1 MNCRKWVCGS
11 GKWKASLGQRE
22 RQRGMVTAEIAFAS
36 IGAALATVGLA
47 WVLVVLAL
55 LVRCQDTAA
64 EVARQEARA
73 DRSAVAKAI
82 ADRPTGAQ
90 VLVGNHGNEVRVEV
104 RLDARPWAAWLPAIP
119 VSATATVIREP
130 A

>member
-1 MNCRKWVCGS
+1 MNCLRGVRGPGDARPWRRHR
-11 GKWKASLGQRE
+11 A

-36 IGAALATVGLA
+36 IGAALATVALA

-82 ADRPTGAQ
+82 ADRPDGAR
-90 VLVGNHGNEVRVEV
+90 VKVSSHGDEVRVEV